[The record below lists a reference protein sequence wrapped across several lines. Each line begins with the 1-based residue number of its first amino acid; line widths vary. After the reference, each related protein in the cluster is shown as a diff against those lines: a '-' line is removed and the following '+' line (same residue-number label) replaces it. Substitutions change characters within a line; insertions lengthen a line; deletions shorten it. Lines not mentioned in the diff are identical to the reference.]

1 VTQQE
6 DFNPYL
12 WEKAGTPDPEIA
24 RLESLLQQ
32 YRHQEPLRPLT
43 PPRRAR
49 LWLRI
54 AAPAFA
60 LVVLAAFILYT
71 FQHRLHWTPGAP
83 WQVQALAGAPRVGG
97 AVLRAAGLL
106 PVGEY
111 LETDAASRARL
122 AIGNIGNLEVQP
134 GSRLRL
140 LETRSGRHRIAL
152 EHGTVDAR
160 LWAPPFSFGV
170 ETPSST
176 LFDVGCAFTLHVEPN
191 GYGVVR
197 VTSGWVQ
204 FELDDRQTL
213 IPAGAEAIT
222 RPNIGP
228 GTPYFSDASPTL
240 KAALAQFDSN
250 ENDAAV
256 RAAMVDAIL
265 ADAHPHD
272 AFTLLNLLRKVPQE
286 QRGRIFDRLAQLV
299 PPPPGATREAMI
311 ELQQPA
317 LDAYWKALGLGNVKS
332 WMVHWKDSLGAMQN

>member
-1 VTQQE
+1 
-6 DFNPYL
+6 
-12 WEKAGTPDPEIA
+12 
-24 RLESLLQQ
+24 
-32 YRHQEPLRPLT
+32 
-43 PPRRAR
+43 
-49 LWLRI
+49 
-54 AAPAFA
+54 
-60 LVVLAAFILYT
+60 
-71 FQHRLHWTPGAP
+71 
-83 WQVQALAGAPRVGG
+83 
-97 AVLRAAGLL
+97 
-106 PVGEY
+106 VGEY

-170 ETPSST
+170 ETPSAT

-213 IPAGAEAIT
+213 IPAGAEAVT

-250 ENDAAV
+250 ENDATA
-256 RAAMVDAIL
+256 RAAMVDAIV

-286 QRGRIFDRLAQLV
+286 QRGRVFDRLAQLV